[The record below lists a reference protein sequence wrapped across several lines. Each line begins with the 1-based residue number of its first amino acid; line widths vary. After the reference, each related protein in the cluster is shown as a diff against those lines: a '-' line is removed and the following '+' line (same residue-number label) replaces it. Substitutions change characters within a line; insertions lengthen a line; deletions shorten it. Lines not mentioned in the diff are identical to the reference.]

1 MMEDNF
7 DMSHLCDRQG
17 SLEES
22 GVQTFFL
29 ISTNLPILMTK
40 IKIIIK
46 MLLKIT

>member
-40 IKIIIK
+40 KK
-46 MLLKIT
+46 K